1 MFSDTETEYA
11 SAAIAHPMTAAV
23 EHQDRVASVVEH
35 FRLVQKLEAIRAQ
48 AMHRSSNPK
57 RIFSSVLAIG
67 FLDF

>member
-1 MFSDTETEYA
+1 
-11 SAAIAHPMTAAV
+11 MTAAV